1 MSIYRLSPGPN
12 MRYPIVLTGL
22 LLMLS
27 TAMAR
32 EWMGIGKPAG
42 GNGAPGLPQAKAD
55 NPPKASP
62 ARPAQSKADTA
73 FLSRSVRT
81 IPVGSR
87 GDFLGMLEGVR
98 CFNCTPQTV
107 HLNVSDSLSR
117 EAGFVS
123 LRMEVWN
130 AIERPV
136 RDRRMYDFENS
147 CFFFGYRAV
156 DTAFVGGE
164 LTEIRLLDL
173 PCYPYLQRLV
183 RIPSPSPK
191 EPQAVSA
198 TDSQTPP
205 QARQADPE

>member
-1 MSIYRLSPGPN
+1 
-12 MRYPIVLTGL
+12 MRASTLLPGL
-22 LLMLS
+22 LLLMS
-27 TAMAR
+27 SAMGR
-32 EWMGIGKPAG
+32 DWMGVRKPAIRNAAG
-42 GNGAPGLPQAKAD
+42 GAPQAKIDHPFLATAA
-55 NPPKASP
+55 K
-62 ARPAQSKADTA
+62 PAQAKADTA

-87 GDFLGMLEGVR
+87 GDFLGTLEGVR
-98 CFNCTPQTV
+98 CFNCAPQTV

-164 LTEIRLLDL
+164 LTEIRLHDL

-183 RIPSPSPK
+183 RIPAAPRADTLAARPADRAAPSP
-191 EPQAVSA
+191 A
-198 TDSQTPP
+198 DSLTPP
-205 QARQADPE
+205 QALQTAPE